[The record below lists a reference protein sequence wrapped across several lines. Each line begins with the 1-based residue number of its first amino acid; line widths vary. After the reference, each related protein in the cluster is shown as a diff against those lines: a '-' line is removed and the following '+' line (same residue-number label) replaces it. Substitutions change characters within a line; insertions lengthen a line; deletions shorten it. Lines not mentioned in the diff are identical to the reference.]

1 MEALMLPANSIPAS
15 RPVATARSRARGA
28 VLFIAL
34 IVLVAMT
41 LAGIAIMRS
50 VDTATLIAGNI
61 AFKQGTVASA
71 DDGIERAYQWL
82 LANRASLA
90 TTNTAQG
97 YTSNL
102 ITPTWTSASAWTNS
116 VTAGTDPATGNT
128 ISYVI
133 HRMCFCA
140 DMGYNDPCA
149 ASPTTQNQCALENPV
164 ATAMP
169 APEQG
174 DSFTTGTAVYGAD
187 SKVYYRITVRSS
199 GPRGTVSYIQAMV
212 AVAL

>member
-1 MEALMLPANSIPAS
+1 MLPAKTIFAS
-15 RPVATARSRARGA
+15 RSRSAMAAPSRARGA

-61 AFKQGTVASA
+61 AFKQGTVSSA

-82 LANRASLA
+82 LANRAALA
-90 TTNTAQG
+90 TTNNGQG

-102 ITPTWTSASAWTNS
+102 VSANWNSAAAWTNS

-128 ISYVI
+128 ISYLI
-133 HRMCFCA
+133 HRMYHCA
-140 DMGYNDPCA
+140 DTGYNAPCA
-149 ASPTTQNQCALENPV
+149 ASPTGQNQCALENPV

-174 DSFTTGTAVYGAD
+174 DSFATGGAVYGAD

>member
-1 MEALMLPANSIPAS
+1 MMHSVNPSFRLRSAP
-15 RPVATARSRARGA
+15 SRARGA

-71 DDGIERAYQWL
+71 DDGVERAYQWL
-82 LANRASLA
+82 LANRSALA
-90 TTNTAQG
+90 ATDPGQG
-97 YTSNL
+97 YTSAVASPN
-102 ITPTWTSASAWTNS
+102 WTAAGTWTNS
-116 VTAGTDPATGNT
+116 VTLGTDPAGNT
-128 ISYVI
+128 ISYLI
-133 HRMCFCA
+133 HRLCQCA
-140 DMGYNDPCA
+140 NVGYNDPCA
-149 ASPTTQNQCALENPV
+149 ASPTGQNQCALENPV
-164 ATAMP
+164 AAAMP

-174 DSFTTGTAVYGAD
+174 DSFSTGASVYGAD

>member
-1 MEALMLPANSIPAS
+1 MPIAKPISAS
-15 RPVATARSRARGA
+15 RSAAPSRARGA

-90 TTNTAQG
+90 TSDNGQG
-97 YTSNL
+97 YVSKL
-102 ITPTWTSASAWTNS
+102 ESPTWTSSGAWTNA
-116 VTAGTDPATGNT
+116 VTIGTDPATGNT
-128 ISYVI
+128 ISYLI
-133 HRMCFCA
+133 HRLCHC
-140 DMGYNDPCA
+140 DNVGYNAPCA
-149 ASPTTQNQCALENPV
+149 ASPTGQNQCALENPV
-164 ATAMP
+164 AAAMP

-174 DSFTTGTAVYGAD
+174 DSFATGGAVYGAD
-187 SKVYYRITVRSS
+187 SKVYYRVTVRSA

>member
-1 MEALMLPANSIPAS
+1 MMPRAKFI
-15 RPVATARSRARGA
+15 RATVPSRARGA

-71 DDGIERAYQWL
+71 DDGVERAYQWL
-82 LANRASLA
+82 LTNRAALA
-90 TTNTAQG
+90 TTNNGSG

-102 ITPTWTSASAWTNS
+102 QSPTWTSAAAWTNS
-116 VTAGTDPATGNT
+116 VTVGTDPAGNT
-128 ISYVI
+128 ISYLI
-133 HRMCFCA
+133 HRLCHCSDA
-140 DMGYNDPCA
+140 GYNDPCA
-149 ASPTTQNQCALENPV
+149 ASPTGQNQCALENPV

-174 DSFTTGTAVYGAD
+174 DSFATGGAVYGAD

>member
-1 MEALMLPANSIPAS
+1 MSPMNSLSAPRVFAI
-15 RPVATARSRARGA
+15 ARSRARGA

-82 LANRASLA
+82 LANRAALA
-90 TTNTAQG
+90 TTNGGQG
-97 YTSNL
+97 YVSKL
-102 ITPTWTSASAWTNS
+102 ESPTWTNGGTWTNS
-116 VTAGTDPATGNT
+116 VTVGTDPAGNT
-128 ISYVI
+128 ISYLI
-133 HRMCFCA
+133 HRLCHC
-140 DMGYNDPCA
+140 DNVGYNAPCA
-149 ASPTTQNQCALENPV
+149 ASPTGQNQCALENPV
-164 ATAMP
+164 AAAMP

-174 DSFTTGTAVYGAD
+174 DSFATGGAVYGAD
-187 SKVYYRITVRSS
+187 SKVYYRITVRSA
-199 GPRGTVSYIQAMV
+199 GPRGTISYIQAMV